1 MRLLT
6 APLRWLFALAVL
18 ASRPIGRLVRRFT
31 HGDRAN
37 EEHPA
42 DPAEVET
49 VEREVGDGPAELVVA
64 GFLFAVAGC
73 SIGFVVAYVAGA
85 STQLLGLTLGLA
97 LLAAAAAAITAARRV
112 VPQEQ
117 AVEDRKQFGDHAAQS
132 LVAREVAQA
141 GEGISRRRLLIG
153 GVGAAGTALGAAL
166 VVPAASL
173 GPKLDGRVGAAPWR
187 RGTAVVA
194 EDGSDLLAADVE
206 IGTFVTGFPR
216 GADRNQ
222 LGAAIVLVKLPPES
236 LHLPPDR
243 ADWAPE
249 GILAY
254 SKICTHAGCA
264 INLYRYP
271 LYAPTSPRPALVCPC
286 HYSTFDPSRA
296 GERIFGPAGRSLPQ
310 LPLAIED
317 GRLVAAG
324 EFSGPVGP
332 SWSQVRES

>member
-1 MRLLT
+1 MRIVRAAGRLLV
-6 APLRWLFALAVL
+6 AAIALLF
-18 ASRPIGRLVRRFT
+18 RPIARLLRRRRLAGT
-31 HGDRAN
+31 EAGAS
-37 EEHPA
+37 PA
-42 DPAEVET
+42 DPSEVET
-49 VEREVGDGPAELVVA
+49 VEREVGGGAELIVA
-64 GFLFAVAGC
+64 GLLFAAALCAV
-73 SIGFVVAYVAGA
+73 GFVATYVAGG

-97 LLAAAAAAITAARRV
+97 LVAAAGASIAAARGV
-112 VPQEQ
+112 VPQEE
-117 AVEDRKQFGDHAAQS
+117 AIEERKLFGDHTSQK
-132 LVAREVAQA
+132 LVAREVTSA
-141 GEGISRRRLLIG
+141 GEGISRRRLLLG

-173 GPKLDGRVGAAPWR
+173 GPRLDDRVGASPWR
-187 RGTAVVA
+187 SGTAVVG
-194 EDGSDLLAADVE
+194 EDGEPLRPADVE
-206 IGTFVTGFPR
+206 IGTFVTGFPE
-216 GADRNQ
+216 GADRSQ
-222 LGAAIVLVKLPPES
+222 LGAAIVLVRLPVES

-243 ADWAPE
+243 AGWAPE

-310 LPLAIED
+310 LPLAIQG
-317 GRLVAAG
+317 GRLIAAG